1 MKEVHNFSA
10 GPAMLPKEVL
20 IEAKNNF
27 CNWKNN
33 GFSIIEISHR
43 SHFFLEIIEEAENN
57 VRELLNIPNNYKVL
71 FCPGGARGQFS
82 AIPMNLLN
90 KNDEAD
96 YIDSGYWSNLA
107 AIESAKYCCSNI
119 IDVKQIHNKKKSIL
133 PMKYW
138 DLSEKSVYVH
148 YCPNETISGIA
159 IHEEPNF
166 FDKKIICDFSSFIFS
181 KVIDIK
187 KYSLIY
193 ASSQK
198 NIGPAGITI
207 IIILDELIKKAQK
220 ITPSILNYKILL
232 KSRSM
237 FNTPATFSWYL
248 SGLVF
253 KWIKKMGGVQKMEL
267 LNQKKAKYLYSV
279 IDSSY
284 IYINDVHP
292 KNRSIT
298 NVVFKLREL
307 DLEKKFLIESEKQG
321 FLFLKNHFIEGGI
334 RASIY
339 NSMDIRSVKSLSEFM
354 ILFEKKYG

>member
-1 MKEVHNFSA
+1 MKKIHNFSA

-20 IEAKNNF
+20 MEAKNNF
-27 CNWKNN
+27 CNWEKN
-33 GFSIIEISHR
+33 GFSIMEISHR
-43 SHFFLEIIEEAENN
+43 SHFFLKVVEEIEINI
-57 VRELLNIPNNYKVL
+57 RELLNIPNNYQVL

-90 KNDEAD
+90 KNDKAD
-96 YIDSGYWSNLA
+96 YIDSGYWSHLA
-107 AIESAKYCCSNI
+107 AIESSKYCYSNI
-119 IDVKQIHNKKKSIL
+119 IDVKKKEEKRSIL
-133 PMKYW
+133 SMKNW
-138 DLSEKSVYVH
+138 GISDNSVYIH

-159 IHEEPNF
+159 IYEQPNF
-166 FDKKIICDFSSFIFS
+166 YGKTIICDFSSFIFS

-198 NIGPAGITI
+198 NIGPAGMTIVI
-207 IIILDELIKKAQK
+207 IIDDLIKKAQK

-232 KSRSM
+232 KNRSM
-237 FNTPATFSWYL
+237 FNTPVTFSWYL

-253 KWIKKMGGVQKMEL
+253 KWIKKRGGVKNIEL

-279 IDSSY
+279 IDSSN
-284 IYINDVHP
+284 IYINDIHP

-298 NVVFKLREL
+298 NVVFKLQGIN
-307 DLEKKFLIESEKQG
+307 LEKKFLIESEKEG
-321 FLFLKNHFIEGGI
+321 FLFLKNHYIEGGI

-339 NSMDIRSVKSLSEFM
+339 NSMSVKSVKSLAEFM
-354 ILFEKKYG
+354 VFFEKRYG